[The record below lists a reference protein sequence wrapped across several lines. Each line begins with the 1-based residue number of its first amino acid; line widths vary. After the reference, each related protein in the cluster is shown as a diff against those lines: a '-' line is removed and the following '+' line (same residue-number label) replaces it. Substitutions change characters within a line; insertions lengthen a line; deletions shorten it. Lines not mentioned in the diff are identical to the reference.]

1 MLKGFEELYRMGL
14 TDRVPKIGV
23 VQVAGCSPM
32 AQAFRAGQPKA
43 EPVVPKTRVTV
54 LATGDPGLAY
64 DLLYKASQTY
74 GGYMLDV
81 TDEEAFAAM
90 RLLARTEGIS
100 VEVASAVAFAG
111 LDKLFAQ
118 GIIKQD
124 EIVVINCSG
133 HTFPVERYITDE
145 ESLLDSRLAQP
156 AANLVRL

>member
-1 MLKGFEELYRMGL
+1 
-14 TDRVPKIGV
+14 
-23 VQVAGCSPM
+23 
-32 AQAFRAGQPKA
+32 
-43 EPVVPKTRVTV
+43 VTA

-100 VEVASAVAFAG
+100 VEPASAVAFAG

-124 EIVVINCSG
+124 QIAVINCSG
-133 HTFPVERYITDE
+133 HTFPVERYIMDE
-145 ESLLDSRLAQP
+145 ESSLDLRLAQP
-156 AANLVRL
+156 AATLVRL

>member
-1 MLKGFEELYRMGL
+1 M
-14 TDRVPKIGV
+14 
-23 VQVAGCSPM
+23 
-32 AQAFRAGQPKA
+32 
-43 EPVVPKTRVTV
+43 TV